1 MTKLKDYISLLRV
14 PQWAKNAFVA
24 LPLFFDGSMTD
35 MHRLWLMLVAV
46 ICFSLAASTVYC
58 LNDLVDVAADR
69 LHPVK
74 CQRPLA
80 SGRVSRAE
88 GLVLMLLCIALAVA
102 ACLWLL
108 PMSAFYIL
116 LVYVALNVAY
126 SLVLKQVGILD
137 MLIVA
142 FFYVL
147 RILFGGAA
155 VSIHPT
161 SWLLLMAFLLA
172 LFLVIA
178 KRRDDVLVME
188 QGGSS
193 VRKSAQA
200 YNLEFINLA
209 LTLVATI
216 TIVCYIMYTMS
227 AETISHFHTEYVYAT
242 SVFVIAGILRYMQ
255 VTIVAGKSGS
265 PTKVLFKDRF
275 VQLCLIGWILA
286 FVLIIYLPQWC
297 QAA

>member
-1 MTKLKDYISLLRV
+1 MKKVNDYISLLRV
-14 PQWAKNAFVA
+14 PQWVKNAFVA

-35 MHRLWLMLVAV
+35 MHRLLLMLLAV
-46 ICFSLAASTVYC
+46 VSFSLAASAVYC
-58 LNDLVDVAADR
+58 LNDVMDVNADR

-74 CQRPLA
+74 CKRPLA
-80 SGRVSRAE
+80 SGRVNRGE
-88 GLVLMLLCIALAVA
+88 GLMLMLLCLAVSVGL
-102 ACLWLL
+102 CLWLL
-108 PMSAFYIL
+108 PMSAFYVL
-116 LVYVALNVAY
+116 VVYVALNVAY
-126 SLVLKQVGILD
+126 SLLLKHVGILD

-155 VSIHPT
+155 VSIRPT

-178 KRRDDVLVME
+178 KRRDDVLMMQE
-188 QGGSS
+188 GGTS

-200 YNLEFINLA
+200 YNLEFINLS

-227 AETISHFHTEYVYAT
+227 AETISHFHSDYVFAT
-242 SVFVIAGILRYMQ
+242 SLFVIAGILRYMQ
-255 VTIVAGKSGS
+255 VTLVVGKSGS
-265 PTKVLFKDRF
+265 PTKLLFKDRF
-275 VQLCLIGWILA
+275 VQLCLIGWLLA
-286 FVLIIYLPQWC
+286 FVFIIYLPQWIPGE
-297 QAA
+297 

>member
-1 MTKLKDYISLLRV
+1 MKKLKDYISLLRV
-14 PQWAKNAFVA
+14 PQWVKNAFVA

-35 MHRLWLMLVAV
+35 THRLWLMLLAV
-46 ICFSLAASTVYC
+46 LSFSLAASAVYC
-58 LNDLVDVAADR
+58 LNDVMDVKADR

-74 CQRPLA
+74 CLRPLA
-80 SGRVSRAE
+80 SGRVSRGE
-88 GLVLMLLCIALAVA
+88 GLGLMLLCLAASVALCV
-102 ACLWLL
+102 WLL
-108 PMSAFYIL
+108 PTSAFYVL
-116 LVYVALNVAY
+116 AVYVVLNVAY
-126 SLVLKQVGILD
+126 SLLLKHIGILD

-142 FFYVL
+142 GFYVL

-155 VSIHPT
+155 VSIRPT

-178 KRRDDVLVME
+178 KRRDDVLMM
-188 QGGSS
+188 QDGTTT
-193 VRKSAQA
+193 VRKSAQS
-200 YNLEFINLA
+200 YNLEFINLS

-227 AETISHFHTEYVYAT
+227 PETIGHFHSDYVYAT

-265 PTKVLFKDRF
+265 PTKLLFKDHF
-275 VQLCLIGWILA
+275 VQLCLIGWVLA
-286 FVLIIYLPQWC
+286 FVLIIYVL
-297 QAA
+297 

>member
-1 MTKLKDYISLLRV
+1 MKKVNDYISLLRV
-14 PQWAKNAFVA
+14 PQWVKNAFVA

-35 MHRLWLMLVAV
+35 THRLLLMLLAV
-46 ICFSLAASTVYC
+46 VSFSLAASAVYC
-58 LNDLVDVAADR
+58 LNDVMDVNADR

-74 CQRPLA
+74 CKRPLA
-80 SGRVSRAE
+80 SGRVNRGE
-88 GLVLMLLCIALAVA
+88 GLMLMLLCLAVSVGL
-102 ACLWLL
+102 CLWLL
-108 PMSAFYIL
+108 PMSAFYVL
-116 LVYVALNVAY
+116 VVYVALNVAY
-126 SLVLKQVGILD
+126 SLLLKHVGILD

-155 VSIHPT
+155 VSIRPT

-178 KRRDDVLVME
+178 KRRDDVLMMQE
-188 QGGSS
+188 GGTS

-200 YNLEFINLA
+200 YNLEFINLS

-227 AETISHFHTEYVYAT
+227 AETISHFHSDYVFAT
-242 SVFVIAGILRYMQ
+242 SLFVIAGILRYMQ
-255 VTIVAGKSGS
+255 VTLVVGKSGS
-265 PTKVLFKDRF
+265 PTKLLFKDRF
-275 VQLCLIGWILA
+275 VQLCLIGWLLA
-286 FVLIIYLPQWC
+286 FVFIIYLPQWIPGE
-297 QAA
+297 